1 MTIYDLA
8 YTGPQIDELLASIKG
23 LGLRLGGVLT
33 PGATIETPLV
43 DTFWFAP
50 AGTYTYGESQ
60 TYTVNTGYLGIIQ
73 YMTGTEAWSTQQ
85 VLIGT
90 DAAALA
96 ACQAAVAELSE
107 NLQDVEEQ
115 FVTMIPLWSASNV
128 QIKNKTTYLATT
140 AIGFEVGKT
149 YRITIVFANSVSAN
163 TGFYLAPNP
172 NSTTVN
178 KWLASVWANT
188 TSIVKTYTPPADS
201 NYQYLYSYN
210 NSPAVNGDILIEE
223 IGEIDLQEELAEL
236 DEKDKVLK
244 TSCGS
249 LLNLYPDLNNA
260 VIASNNTQHGR
271 LYKVHDGERILVE
284 CTNLEYKPR
293 YSFVLD
299 YPYIG
304 MALASHGW
312 IDKPSQE
319 IVSDVDGY
327 LIICRTAEYPAL
339 TLYTLNNHVN
349 YVAKLDEFKASRED
363 IKFNHKLSYDASSLS
378 VRSSATY
385 ADGVITLASGGSAKG
400 TVNMFNDEVLIT
412 AVIKPT
418 SNTFS
423 IQFGQY
429 YANYGTLFGLRTD
442 GATSY
447 LDLYAGTT
455 LKASITLPFALASGV
470 EYMMMIKRVTLD
482 RSYVYLDIISDNGQR
497 YSLNQYNTS
506 SGVLGRMWGA
516 LYCASL
522 SGTCEVKNI
531 NIYSPNKSGCKV
543 AVVGHSFVEGY
554 SIEGMRLQRFARLLQ
569 DVLGKEECGIFGQG
583 GCKMADSLT
592 LIQNYIPQYN
602 PQYVLCCVGTNDNSM
617 TLSAWKTWRNNI
629 ISACNAINATPVFFT
644 IPPDQGAYEGEW
656 NSINAFIRT
665 CGSLYVDMDKCFVNN
680 GSPVAARY
688 LYDNT
693 HPNPAT
699 HHSIFARIL
708 QDIPDLL

>member
-1 MTIYDLA
+1 MSQIVDDLRQVA
-8 YTGPQIDELLASIKG
+8 IEIKTETQV
-23 LGLRLGGVLT
+23 GGNTAARVG
-33 PGATIETPLV
+33 GAFERVADALE
-43 DTFWFAP
+43 
-50 AGTYTYGESQ
+50 G
-60 TYTVNTGYLGIIQ
+60 
-73 YMTGTEAWSTQQ
+73 TQQ
-85 VLIGT
+85 IE
-90 DAAALA
+90 DMD
-96 ACQAAVAELSE
+96 AAVAAVQQAAAENEQTIQDIVNNLAVVQTTGQSTSDVMSQKAVTDELNTLSE

-115 FVTMIPLWSASNV
+115 FITMTPLWSATNV

-149 YRITIVFANSVSAN
+149 YRITITFAHSVSAN

-172 NSTTVN
+172 NSTTGN

-236 DEKDKVLK
+236 NEKDKVQK
-244 TSCGS
+244 VSCGS
-249 LLNLYPDLNNA
+249 LLNLFPDLNNA

-271 LYKVHDGERILVE
+271 MYQVFNGERILVE
-284 CTNLEYKPR
+284 CTNLEYNSR
-293 YSFVLD
+293 YSFVSD

-312 IDKPSQE
+312 IKKTSQE

-349 YVAKLDEFKASRED
+349 NIASLDEKKASRED

-400 TVNMFNDEVLIT
+400 TINMFNDEVLIT

-429 YANYGTLFGLRTD
+429 YADYGTLFGLRTV
-442 GATSY
+442 GTTSY

-455 LKASITLPFALASGV
+455 LKASITLPFALTSGV

-497 YSLNQYNTS
+497 YSLNQYNIS
-506 SGVLGRMWGA
+506 SGVLGRMWGS

-522 SGTCEVKNI
+522 SGTCDVKNI
-531 NIYSPNKSGCKV
+531 NVYSPYKSGCKV

-569 DVLGKEECGIFGQG
+569 DTLGKEECGIFGQG
-583 GCKMADSLT
+583 GCKMADSLA
-592 LIQNYIPQYN
+592 LIQNYLPQYN

-665 CGSLYVDMDKCFVNN
+665 CGSLYVDMDKCFTNN

-699 HHSIFARIL
+699 HHSIYARIL
-708 QDIPDLL
+708 QDLPNLL